1 MNNLSNGFQKV
12 DSNYGTNEDL
22 ILLTR
27 NLHTKNIKIVID
39 FIPNYTNDDHYW
51 FRMSLN
57 DSRYFNYY
65 VWREKINNWVFF
77 LYFLIKN
84 KLFFLLNI

>member
-27 NLHTKNIKIVID
+27 NLHAKNIKIIID

-57 DSRYFNYY
+57 DSGYFNYY
-65 VWREKINNWVFF
+65 VWREKINNWVF
-77 LYFLIKN
+77 IV
-84 KLFFLLNI
+84 FF